1 MAKFEL
7 TYKQYMDS
15 VICTLSSKLSTR
27 CAISIIKNEFGYGGL
42 KTIMKEYPEFD
53 SLRLEWDDWHYTFD
67 TKAIEKSY
75 NEERSINEFAD
86 MLIDQ
91 IKAEFVK
98 QILREE
104 KEK

>member
-15 VICTLSSKLSTR
+15 VICTLSSKLSIK
-27 CAISIIKNEFGYGGL
+27 CAITITKNEFGYGGL

-53 SLRLEWDDWHYTFD
+53 SLRLEWEDWHYTFD
-67 TKAIEKSY
+67 TKVIEKSY
-75 NEERSINEFAD
+75 NEERSINEFSD
-86 MLIDQ
+86 MLINQ
-91 IKAEFVK
+91 IKTEFVK

-104 KEK
+104 KE